1 MPRRFY
7 DWKAVQA
14 YHDEGQR
21 FAESAA
27 QFGFTKS
34 GWNKAVARGKLQVS
48 ACEDR
53 RRRYDWSAVQSY
65 YEAGA
70 SFRQC
75 KKTFG
80 FSNTAWLKAVQRG
93 ELKPRNSIKSISE
106 VLASGSSRWLKKAQ
120 LIREGV
126 LERRCTEC
134 GISEWRNKPLVIQ
147 IDHINGIKN
156 DWHLENLR
164 MLCPNCHSQTETFGG
179 RNVKR
184 AGLAR
189 RRAAPVV

>member
-1 MPRRFY
+1 M
-7 DWKAVQA
+7 A
-14 YHDEGQR
+14 
-21 FAESAA
+21 
-27 QFGFTKS
+27 
-34 GWNKAVARGKLQVS
+34 
-48 ACEDR
+48 
-53 RRRYDWSAVQSY
+53 
-65 YEAGA
+65 
-70 SFRQC
+70 
-75 KKTFG
+75 
-80 FSNTAWLKAVQRG
+80 KAVQRG

-106 VLASGSSRWLKKAQ
+106 VLASGSSRWLKKAK

-189 RRAAPVV
+189 RRPVRVV